1 MRILI
6 TGSNG
11 FIAKNLILRLGEM
24 PDVDILEYNTASSVN
39 DLERYIHSCE
49 FIFHLAGVNRPV
61 NDADFLNVNGGLTKR
76 ICEISAKTDQKPSI
90 IFPSST
96 QAGLDNEYGKS
107 KVIAEKALQSY
118 AKKNQAKIFIY
129 RLPSVMGKWCRP
141 DYNSVVATF
150 CHNIANDKPIT
161 INNAE
166 TLIEL
171 IYIDDVVN
179 EFIRIITENPVNDDD
194 YMSVNPIYEISL
206 GKLSEYLYGFRKN
219 RKDLF
224 IDEVGS
230 GFLRA
235 LYSTFI
241 SYYSKNE
248 FSYEIPFSTDE
259 RGTFVEMLKTGNSGQ
274 MSFFTCHPGLTR
286 GSHYHHTKTEK
297 FLVVQGNAKFRFRNL
312 LDDYIHE
319 IDTSSQQPEIVES
332 IPGWVHDVTNTGN
345 DELIVM
351 IWANEI
357 FDKKKSDTVYA
368 EVNNG

>member
-11 FIAKNLILRLGEM
+11 FIAKNLILRLSEM
-24 PDVDILEYNTASSVN
+24 RDVEILEYNTESSENELVKHVQSS
-39 DLERYIHSCE
+39 EY
-49 FIFHLAGVNRPV
+49 IFHLAGVNRPD
-61 NDADFLNVNGGLTKR
+61 NDADFVNVNGGLTKR
-76 ICEISAKTDQKPSI
+76 ICEIASKSDQKPSI
-90 IFPSST
+90 IFSSST
-96 QAGLDNEYGKS
+96 QAELDNEYGKS
-107 KVIAEKALQSY
+107 KVIAEKTLQAY
-118 AKKNQAKIFIY
+118 AKNNQANIFIF

-166 TLIEL
+166 TVIEL
-171 IYIDDVVN
+171 VYIDDVVK
-179 EFIRIITENPVNDDD
+179 EFISIITDKLIVDNH
-194 YMSVNPIYEISL
+194 YISVNPAYKVSL
-206 GKLSEYLYGFRKN
+206 GQLAEYLFSFRKN

-224 IDEVGS
+224 VDEVGS

-235 LYSTFI
+235 LYSTFL
-241 SYYSKNE
+241 SYYPENE
-248 FSYEIPFSTDE
+248 FSYEVPFSTDE
-259 RGTFVEMLKTGNSGQ
+259 RGTFVEMLKTKNSGQ
-274 MSFFTCHPGLTR
+274 VSFFTCNPGLTR

-312 LDDYIHE
+312 LDDSISV
-319 IDTSSQQPEIVES
+319 IATSSQKPEIVES
-332 IPGWVHDVTNTGN
+332 IPGWVHDITNTGK

-357 FDKKKSDTVYA
+357 FDKNKPDTVHA
-368 EVNNG
+368 EVNNE

>member
-11 FIAKNLILRLGEM
+11 FIAKNLILRLSEIR
-24 PDVDILEYNTASSVN
+24 DVEILEYNTASSEN
-39 DLERYIHSCE
+39 DLEKYIQSCDY
-49 FIFHLAGVNRPV
+49 IFHLAGVNRPE
-61 NDADFLNVNGGLTKR
+61 NDADFVNVNGGLTKR
-76 ICEISAKTDQKPSI
+76 ICEIAAKCDQKPSI
-90 IFPSST
+90 IFSSST
-96 QAGLDNEYGKS
+96 QAELDNEYGKS

-118 AKKNQAKIFIY
+118 AEENPAKTFIY

-150 CHNIANDKPIT
+150 CHNIANDKTIT
-161 INNAE
+161 INDSE
-166 TLIEL
+166 TVIEL
-171 IYIDDVVN
+171 VYIDDVVN
-179 EFIRIITENPVNDDD
+179 EFIRIITENPTNDDD
-194 YMSVNPIYEISL
+194 YMTVNPTYEVSL
-206 GKLSEYLYGFRKN
+206 GKLAEYLYGFRDN

-224 IDEVGS
+224 IDDVGS

-241 SYYSKNE
+241 SYYPINE
-248 FSYEIPFSTDE
+248 FSYDVPFSTDE
-259 RGTFVEMLKTGNSGQ
+259 RGTFVEMLKTENSGQ

-312 LDDYIHE
+312 LDDCIHE

-332 IPGWVHDVTNTGN
+332 IPGWVHDISNTGK

-357 FDKKKSDTVYA
+357 FDQKNPDTVNA
-368 EVNNG
+368 EVKNG

>member
-11 FIAKNLILRLGEM
+11 FIAKNLILRLSEM
-24 PDVDILEYNTASSVN
+24 RDVEILEYNTASSEN

-49 FIFHLAGVNRPV
+49 YIFHLAGVNRPD
-61 NDADFLNVNGGLTKR
+61 NNADFLNVNGGLTKR
-76 ICEISAKTDQKPSI
+76 ICDIASKSDQKPSI
-90 IFPSST
+90 IFSSST
-96 QAGLDNEYGKS
+96 QAEQDNEYGKS
-107 KVIAEKALQSY
+107 KVFAEKALQNY
-118 AKKNQAKIFIY
+118 ARENQAQIYIY

-141 DYNSVVATF
+141 EYNSVVATF
-150 CHNIANDKPIT
+150 CHNIANDESIT

-166 TLIEL
+166 TVIEL
-171 IYIDDVVN
+171 VYIDDVVK
-179 EFIRIITENPVNDDD
+179 EFVSIFAGKTVNDD
-194 YMSVNPIYEISL
+194 YISVNPVYEVSL
-206 GKLSEYLYGFRKN
+206 GKLAEYLYGFRKN

-241 SYYSKNE
+241 SYYPKNE
-248 FSYEIPFSTDE
+248 FSYEVPFATDE

-297 FLVVQGNAKFRFRNL
+297 FLVVQGNAKFCFRNL
-312 LDDYIHE
+312 LDESIHE

-332 IPGWVHDVTNTGN
+332 IPGWVHDITNTGN

-357 FDKKKSDTVYA
+357 FDHNKPDTVYA
-368 EVNNG
+368 EVNNE